1 MWRWPEWLRP
11 ASCAA
16 GCDMELVRAYRL
28 YQRMMQYPR
37 LLPEMRRVFK
47 QALAERGIKSE
58 QELRQEAEQYL
69 KNSRGTWSE
78 EELREY
84 EDALI
89 DLHFFNNFTDEE
101 AEAYIN
107 LARKMERFRHLNR
120 VVHMD
125 GATSV
130 QIKKALSAFCEIP
143 EGSLY
148 IPPNEAIAARV
159 ALINHF
165 ISNQLRF
172 IGIAK
177 HHITIRDIN
186 ELCNQSYWSR
196 RRSGR
201 VGGKA
206 AGMLLAY
213 KILLP
218 RLSQKDPELEK
229 YVVIPESYYFNSG
242 IFSDFLDY
250 NNLEEFRSQKYKSRE
265 TIEEEYKTM
274 ARLFERASFP
284 QDLVER
290 FKEFLEKVGE
300 HPLILRSSSLLEDN
314 FGYAFSGKY
323 DSVFLAN
330 QGDLDKRLQE
340 FIWGLKRVHMSTF
353 GPAPILYRMDHD
365 LLDFD
370 ERMSVLVQKVA
381 GRRWGDYFFPFAAGV
396 AYSRN
401 TYRWTPRIKME
412 EGLVRLVFG
421 LGTRAVDRV
430 AGDYPRMIALGHPL
444 LRPEMGADQIRKYSQ
459 KMVDV
464 LNLKENRLE
473 TASFQD
479 LMVKTQHP
487 DVPQAVS
494 IIEDGHLAMPMF
506 RAQDLEPENCCITF
520 DGLLTRSPFVKL
532 MRKILRRLEEA
543 YGHPVD
549 IEFAWDQDKLYLLQC
564 RTLAI
569 GSNDHSV
576 RLPDDVPVENIVFTN
591 DKGVSN
597 GAIPNVEYVVYV
609 DPRAYNRLQT
619 YEQKL
624 AVGRVV
630 GRLNRLLES
639 KRYGLLGP
647 GRWGSNDI
655 NLGVRV
661 GYEDINQTLFLAEIA
676 FKEKGATPEVSYGT
690 HFFNDLV
697 EARILPIAI
706 YPDEA
711 ENFFKES
718 FFTET
723 PNLLGVLAPDL
734 ASYSEVVR
742 VIHVPKCYD
751 GQLLHVYQDAENQK
765 GMGFI
770 GPTQPARNSGPWG

>member
-1 MWRWPEWLRP
+1 
-11 ASCAA
+11 
-16 GCDMELVRAYRL
+16 MELVRAYRL
-28 YQRMMQYPR
+28 YQRMMQYPK

-47 QALAERGIKSE
+47 QALAERGIKTE

-69 KNSRGTWSE
+69 NNSRETWSE

-84 EDALI
+84 EDALT
-89 DLHFFNNFTDEE
+89 DLYFSNNFTDEE
-101 AEAYIN
+101 AGAYIN

-125 GATSV
+125 GATSI

-143 EGSLY
+143 EGSVY
-148 IPPNEAIAARV
+148 IPPNQAIATRV

-186 ELCNQSYWSR
+186 ELCDQSYWSR

-218 RLSQKDPELEK
+218 RLSPRDPELEK

-265 TIEEEYKTM
+265 TIEEEYRTM

-284 QDLVER
+284 PDLVEQ
-290 FKEFLEKVGE
+290 FKNFLEKVGE

-330 QGDLDKRLQE
+330 QGDLGKRLQE

-401 TYRWTPRIKME
+401 TYRWTPRIKMQ

-430 AGDYPRMIALGHPL
+430 AGDYPRMIALSHPL

-473 TASFQD
+473 TVLFQD

-494 IIEDGHLAMPMF
+494 MIKDGHLAAPMF
-506 RAQDLEPENCCITF
+506 RGQSLEPENCCITF
-520 DGLLTRSPFVKL
+520 DGFLTRSPFVEL
-532 MRKILRRLEEA
+532 MRKVLRRLEEA

-569 GSNDHSV
+569 GSHNQSV
-576 RLPDDVPVENIVFTN
+576 RMPEDVPVENIVFTN

-619 YEQKL
+619 YEEKL

-639 KRYGLLGP
+639 KRYGLFGP

-661 GYEDINQTLFLAEIA
+661 GYEDINRTLFLAEIA

-718 FFTET
+718 FFTQT
-723 PNLLGVLAPDL
+723 PNLLGVLTPDL

-742 VIHVPKCYD
+742 VIHVPKFYD

-770 GPTQPARNSGPWG
+770 GPAQPARNSGPWG

>member
-1 MWRWPEWLRP
+1 V
-11 ASCAA
+11 A
-16 GCDMELVRAYRL
+16 GSDMDLLKAYRM
-28 YQRMMQYPR
+28 YQHMMQYPK
-37 LLPEMRRVFK
+37 LLPEMRRVFR
-47 QALAERGIKSE
+47 QALEAKGIKT
-58 QELRQEAEQYL
+58 QEELHREAEQYL
-69 KNSRGTWSE
+69 RGSRDVWSE
-78 EELREY
+78 EEVHEV
-84 EDALI
+84 EDALT
-89 DLHFFNNFTDEE
+89 DLYFANHFKEE
-101 AEAYIN
+101 EIEAHIN

-120 VVHMD
+120 VVNMD
-125 GATSV
+125 GATSI
-130 QIKKALSAFCEIP
+130 QIKKALHAFCEIP
-143 EGSLY
+143 EGDLY
-148 IPPNEAIAARV
+148 IPPNEAIGTRV

-201 VGGKA
+201 IGGKA

-218 RLSQKDPELEK
+218 RLSKRDPELEK
-229 YVVIPESYYFNSG
+229 HVVIPESYYFNSG

-250 NNLEEFRSQKYKSRE
+250 NGLEEFRSQKYKSRE

-274 ARLFERASFP
+274 ARLFERAAFP
-284 QDLVER
+284 PDLVEQFR
-290 FKEFLEKVGE
+290 DFLDKVGE

-330 QGDLDKRLQE
+330 QGDLNTRLQE
-340 FIWGLKRVHMSTF
+340 FIRGLKRVHMSTF

-401 TYRWTPRIKME
+401 TYRWTPRIRME
-412 EGLVRLVFG
+412 EGLVRLVLG

-430 AGDYPRMIALGHPL
+430 AGDYPRMVALSHPM
-444 LRPEMGADQIRKYSQ
+444 LRPEVGTDQVRKYSQ

-464 LNLKENRLE
+464 LNLKENRLQ
-473 TASFQD
+473 TVAFTD
-479 LMVKTQHP
+479 LMSQVPHPDLQEAVSVIHNGHMAPPMFKTQ
-487 DVPQAVS
+487 Q
-494 IIEDGHLAMPMF
+494 
-506 RAQDLEPENCCITF
+506 LEPDRCCITF
-520 DGLLTRSPFVKL
+520 ENFLTRSPFVRL

-549 IEFAWDQDKLYLLQC
+549 IEFAWEQGKLHLLQC

-569 GSNDHSV
+569 GPNDQSV
-576 RLPDDVPVENIVFTN
+576 RLPADVPEDKILFTN
-591 DKGVSN
+591 DRGVSN

-609 DPRAYNRLQT
+609 DPRAYGRLQS
-619 YEQKL
+619 YEEKI
-624 AVGRVV
+624 AIGRAV
-630 GRLNRLLES
+630 GRLNRVLEA
-639 KRYGLLGP
+639 KRYGLFGP

-661 GYEDINQTLFLAEIA
+661 GYEDINRTLFLAEIA
-676 FKEKGATPEVSYGT
+676 FEEKGATPEVSYGT

-697 EARILPIAI
+697 EARIVPIAI
-706 YPDEA
+706 YPDQPGSIFQE
-711 ENFFKES
+711 EFFLQA
-718 FFTET
+718 
-723 PNLLGVLAPDL
+723 PNLL
-734 ASYSEVVR
+734 ASLVPELGTLGEVVR
-742 VIHVPKCYD
+742 VIHVPGCGD
-751 GQLLHVYQDAENQK
+751 GELLHVYQDAENQK

-770 GPTQPARNSGPWG
+770 GPAQPARESGRWG

>member
-1 MWRWPEWLRP
+1 M
-11 ASCAA
+11 
-16 GCDMELVRAYRL
+16 DLVKAYRM
-28 YQRMMQYPR
+28 YQQMMQYPK
-37 LLPEMRRVFK
+37 LLPEMRRVFR
-47 QALAERGIKSE
+47 QALRDKRIKTE
-58 QELRQEAEQYL
+58 EELHREAEQYL
-69 KNSRGTWSE
+69 AKTKESWSE
-78 EELREY
+78 EEVREM
-84 EDALI
+84 EDALT
-89 DLHFFNNFTDEE
+89 DLYFSSHFQQEE
-101 AEAYIN
+101 IEAHIN
-107 LARKMERFRHLNR
+107 LARKIERFRNLNR
-120 VVHMD
+120 VVNMD
-125 GATSV
+125 GATSI

-143 EGSLY
+143 EGDLY
-148 IPPNEAIAARV
+148 IPPNEAIGTRV

-165 ISNQLRF
+165 ISNQLKF

-201 VGGKA
+201 IGGKA

-218 RLSQKDPELEK
+218 RLSKRDPELEK
-229 YVVIPESYYFNSG
+229 HVVIPESYYFNSG

-250 NNLEEFRSQKYKSRE
+250 NGLEEFRSQKYKSRE

-274 ARLFERASFP
+274 ARLFERAVFP
-284 QDLVER
+284 PDLVEQ
-290 FKEFLEKVGE
+290 FKDFLDKVGE

-330 QGDLDKRLQE
+330 QGDLQTRLQD
-340 FIWGLKRVHMSTF
+340 FMRGLKKVHMSTF

-381 GRRWGDYFFPFAAGV
+381 GRKWGDYFFPFAAGV

-412 EGLVRLVFG
+412 EGLVRLVLG

-430 AGDYPRMIALGHPL
+430 AGDYPRMIALSHPL
-444 LRPEMGADQIRKYSQ
+444 LRPEVGTEQIRKYSQ

-464 LNLKENRLE
+464 LNLRENRVE
-473 TASFQD
+473 TLD
-479 LMVKTQHP
+479 LTELFSRVYHP
-487 DVPQAVS
+487 DLHEAVS
-494 IIEDGHLAMPMF
+494 VIQDGHLAPPMF
-506 RAQDLEPENCCITF
+506 RTQPLDPRKCCVTF
-520 DGLLTRSPFVKL
+520 EDFLTRSPFVKL
-532 MRKILRRLEEA
+532 LKKILHRLEEA

-549 IEFAWDQDKLYLLQC
+549 IEFAWDQGKLHLLQC

-569 GSNDHSV
+569 GPNDLSV
-576 RLPDDVPVENIVFTN
+576 RLPADVPEEKILFSN
-591 DKGVSN
+591 DRGVSN

-609 DPRAYNRLQT
+609 DPKAYGRLQT

-624 AVGRVV
+624 AVGRAV
-630 GRLNRLLES
+630 GRLNRVLET
-639 KRYGLLGP
+639 KRYGLFGP

-661 GYEDINQTLFLAEIA
+661 GYEDINRTLFLAEIA
-676 FKEKGATPEVSYGT
+676 FEEKGATPELSYGT

-697 EARILPIAI
+697 EARIVPIAI
-706 YPDEA
+706 YPDQPGNIFRE
-711 ENFFKES
+711 EFFLGS
-718 FFTET
+718 
-723 PNLLGVLAPDL
+723 PNLLGSLIPEFQVLE
-734 ASYSEVVR
+734 EVVK
-742 VIHVPKCYD
+742 VIHVPGACSE
-751 GQLLHVYQDAENQK
+751 QLLHVYQDAENQK
-765 GMGFI
+765 GLGFL
-770 GPTQPARNSGPWG
+770 GPLRPSAESGRWS

>member
-1 MWRWPEWLRP
+1 M
-11 ASCAA
+11 
-16 GCDMELVRAYRL
+16 DLVRAYRMYQQMML
-28 YQRMMQYPR
+28 YPK
-37 LLPEMRRVFK
+37 LLPEMRRVFR
-47 QALAERGIKSE
+47 QALGERSIKTQE
-58 QELRQEAEQYL
+58 ELRREAEQYL
-69 KNSRGTWSE
+69 ASTKSTWSE
-78 EELREY
+78 EELREV
-84 EDALI
+84 EDALT
-89 DLHFFNNFTDEE
+89 DLYFSNNFSQEE
-101 AEAYIN
+101 IEAYIN
-107 LARKMERFRHLNR
+107 LARKMERFRNLNR
-120 VVHMD
+120 VVNMD
-125 GATSV
+125 GATSI
-130 QIKKALSAFCEIP
+130 QIKKALNAFCEIP
-143 EGSLY
+143 EGDLY
-148 IPPNEAIAARV
+148 IPPNEAIGTRV

-201 VGGKA
+201 IGGKA

-218 RLSQKDPELEK
+218 RLSKRDPELEK
-229 YVVIPESYYFNSG
+229 HILIPESYYFNSG

-274 ARLFERASFP
+274 ARLFERAAFP
-284 QDLVER
+284 PDLVEQFR
-290 FKEFLEKVGE
+290 GFLQKVGE

-330 QGDLDKRLQE
+330 QGDLETRLQE
-340 FIWGLKRVHMSTF
+340 FMRGLKRVHMSTF

-412 EGLVRLVFG
+412 EGLVRLVLG

-430 AGDYPRMIALGHPL
+430 AGDYPRMVALSHPL
-444 LRPEMGADQIRKYSQ
+444 LRPEVGAEQIRKYSQ

-464 LNLKENRLE
+464 LNLKENRVE
-473 TASFQD
+473 TVGLGELLTRVS
-479 LMVKTQHP
+479 HP
-487 DVPQAVS
+487 DFHEAVS
-494 IIEDGHLAMPMF
+494 VLHDGHLAAPMF
-506 RAQDLEPENCCITF
+506 RTQPLDPEKCCVTF
-520 DGLLTRSPFVKL
+520 QNFLTRSPFVRL
-532 MRKILRRLEEA
+532 LRKILHRLEEA

-549 IEFAWDQDKLYLLQC
+549 IEFAWDQGKLHLLQC
-564 RTLAI
+564 RTLSI
-569 GSNDHSV
+569 GPNDHSV
-576 RLPDDVPVENIVFTN
+576 RVPTEVPEEKILFTN
-591 DKGVSN
+591 DRGVSN

-609 DPRAYNRLQT
+609 DPKAYGRLQSH
-619 YEQKL
+619 EQKL
-624 AVGRVV
+624 AVGRAV
-630 GRLNRLLES
+630 GRLNRILES
-639 KRYGLLGP
+639 KRYGLFGP

-661 GYEDINQTLFLAEIA
+661 GYEDINRTLFLAEIA
-676 FKEKGATPEVSYGT
+676 FEEKGATPEVSYGT

-697 EARILPIAI
+697 EARIVPIAI
-706 YPDEA
+706 YPDQPGSIFRE
-711 ENFFKES
+711 EFFLES
-718 FFTET
+718 
-723 PNLLGVLAPDL
+723 PNLLANIAPELEALQEVLK
-734 ASYSEVVR
+734 
-742 VIHVPKCYD
+742 VIHVPGAYQD
-751 GQLLHVYQDAENQK
+751 QLLHVYQDAENQR
-765 GMGFI
+765 GMGFL
-770 GPTQPARNSGPWG
+770 GLARPAGESGRWS

>member
-1 MWRWPEWLRP
+1 
-11 ASCAA
+11 
-16 GCDMELVRAYRL
+16 
-28 YQRMMQYPR
+28 MMQYPK
-37 LLPEMRRVFK
+37 LLPEMRRVFR
-47 QALAERGIKSE
+47 QALAERSIKT
-58 QELRQEAEQYL
+58 EAELHREAEEYL
-69 KNSRGTWSE
+69 SRTRHTFSE
-78 EELREY
+78 EEVREV
-84 EDALI
+84 EDALT
-89 DLHFFNNFTDEE
+89 DLYFSNNFSQEE
-101 AEAYIN
+101 IEAHIN
-107 LARKMERFRHLNR
+107 LARKIERFRSLNR
-120 VVHMD
+120 VVNMD
-125 GATSV
+125 GATSI

-143 EGSLY
+143 EGDLY
-148 IPPNEAIAARV
+148 IPPNEAIGTRV

-201 VGGKA
+201 IGGKA

-218 RLSQKDPELEK
+218 RLSKRDPELEK
-229 YVVIPESYYFNSG
+229 HVVIPESYYFNSG

-250 NNLEEFRSQKYKSRE
+250 NGLEEFRSQKYKSRE

-274 ARLFERASFP
+274 ARLFERAAFP
-284 QDLVER
+284 PDLVEQFR
-290 FKEFLEKVGE
+290 DFLQKVGE

-323 DSVFLAN
+323 DSVFLGN
-330 QGDLDKRLQE
+330 QGDLQTRLQD
-340 FIWGLKRVHMSTF
+340 FMRGLKRVHMSTF

-412 EGLVRLVFG
+412 QGLVRLVLG

-430 AGDYPRMIALGHPL
+430 AGDYPRMIALSHPM
-444 LRPEMGADQIRKYSQ
+444 LRPEVGTDQIRKYSQ

-473 TASFQD
+473 T
-479 LMVKTQHP
+479 LGLGELLCRVVHP
-487 DVPQAVS
+487 DFHQAVS
-494 IIEDGHLAMPMF
+494 LVQDGHLAPPMF
-506 RAQDLEPENCCITF
+506 KTQPLDPDKCCITF
-520 DGLLTRSPFVKL
+520 ENFLTRSPFVKL
-532 MRKILRRLEEA
+532 LRKILHRLEEA

-549 IEFAWDQDKLYLLQC
+549 IEFAWDQGKLHLLQC
-564 RTLAI
+564 RTLAL

-576 RLPDDVPVENIVFTN
+576 RLPAEVPEEKILFTN
-591 DKGVSN
+591 DRGVSN
-597 GAIPNVEYVVYV
+597 GAIANVEYIVYV
-609 DPRAYNRLQT
+609 DPKAYGRLQT

-630 GRLNRLLES
+630 GRLNRVLES

-661 GYEDINQTLFLAEIA
+661 GYEDINRTLFLGEIA
-676 FKEKGATPEVSYGT
+676 FEEKGATPEVSYGT

-697 EARILPIAI
+697 EARIVPIAI
-706 YPDEA
+706 YPDQPGSIFRE
-711 ENFFKES
+711 EFFLRS
-718 FFTET
+718 
-723 PNLLGVLAPDL
+723 PNMLASLTPDL
-734 ASYSEVVR
+734 EAFQEVVR
-742 VIHVPKCYD
+742 VIHVPSTCND
-751 GQLLHVYQDAENQK
+751 QLLHVYQDAENQK

-770 GPTQPARNSGPWG
+770 GPARPATESGRWG